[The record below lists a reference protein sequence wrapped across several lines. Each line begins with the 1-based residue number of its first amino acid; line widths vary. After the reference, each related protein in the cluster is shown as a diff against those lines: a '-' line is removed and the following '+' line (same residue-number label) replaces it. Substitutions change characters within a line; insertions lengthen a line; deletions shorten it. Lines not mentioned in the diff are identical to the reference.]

1 MTTVPHKQVILD
13 ALGHEIAEHPERLV
27 PVDAA
32 LIERLQTLVAGV
44 EVDLDQPLPPE
55 PDDVELP

>member
-1 MTTVPHKQVILD
+1 
-13 ALGHEIAEHPERLV
+13 V

-32 LIERLQTLVAGV
+32 LIEQLQTLVAGV
-44 EVDLDQPLPPE
+44 EVDLDQLLSPD

>member
-1 MTTVPHKQVILD
+1 MTTVPHEQVMLD

-32 LIERLQTLVAGV
+32 LIERLQTKDRRERKVVRNG
-44 EVDLDQPLPPE
+44 
-55 PDDVELP
+55 

>member
-1 MTTVPHKQVILD
+1 LATVPHDQVMLD
-13 ALGHEIAEHPERLV
+13 ALAHELAEHPERLV

-32 LIERLQTLVAGV
+32 LIEQLQTLVAGV
-44 EVDLDQPLPPE
+44 EVDLDQLLSPD

>member
-1 MTTVPHKQVILD
+1 MTTVPHEQVMLD
-13 ALGHEIAEHPERLV
+13 ALGHEIAAHPKRLL

-44 EVDLDQPLPPE
+44 EVDLNQPLPPE
-55 PDDVELP
+55 PDDVELL